1 VNYNKKVGNF
11 GEDLAVQYLT
21 KKGYEI
27 IGRNIQL
34 GQVELDIVAKFKDL
48 LVFVEVKTNTTK
60 GILAEDNMT
69 KNKLKHFKIAI
80 SYYLATKKLSSDYI
94 RPDLIAV
101 DIDTSTKIAKI
112 KHFEDI
118 F

>member
-1 VNYNKKVGNF
+1 MNYNKQVGNF

-27 IGRNIQL
+27 IGRNIQM
-34 GQVELDIVAKFKDL
+34 GQNELDIVAKINGL
-48 LVFVEVKTNTTK
+48 LVFIEVKTNTAK

-69 KNKLKHFKIAI
+69 KNKLQHFKMAI
-80 SYYLATKKLSSDYI
+80 SYYLATKKLSSNFI
-94 RPDLIAV
+94 RPDLISI
-101 DIDTSTKIAKI
+101 DIDTVTKLAKV

>member
-1 VNYNKKVGNF
+1 MNYNKKVGNF
-11 GEDLAVQYLT
+11 GEDLAVKYLI

-27 IGRNIQL
+27 IGRNIQM
-34 GQVELDIVAKFKDL
+34 GQNELDIVAKFKEL
-48 LVFVEVKTNTTK
+48 LIFVEVKTNTTK

-69 KNKLKHFKIAI
+69 KNKLQHFKRAV
-80 SYYLATKKLSSDYI
+80 SDYLSVKKLSSDYI
-94 RPDLIAV
+94 RPDLV
-101 DIDTSTKIAKI
+101 SIDLDMTTKIAKI